1 MNVKVHLSLL
11 VVTVIY
17 ALVFVIAKDV
27 MPVYVRPYG
36 LIFLRVSIATVLL
49 WAFHTL
55 YVREKIERKDA
66 GLFLLCAVFGVA
78 TNMLLFFKGLAITTP
93 INGAVIMV
101 TTPILV
107 TLLSLLVLKEKFRIY
122 HWAGVAL
129 GFLGAFI
136 LMSGFS
142 FTLQNST
149 VWGDFYV
156 FVNAVS
162 YSVYL
167 VIAKPLVD
175 KYHPVTILKWIF
187 LIGAVLVLPFSWQD
201 LQKIQWQSMP
211 YDIILEILFLGI
223 FATFITYLL
232 NGWAMQKAN
241 PALVGFYIYLQPVF
255 TTLIAILRQKDTLT
269 ATKVLAAVLI
279 FVGVYLVNLSKIK
292 AYREKKQSIK

>member
-1 MNVKVHLSLL
+1 MKMKVHLALL

-36 LIFLRVSIATVLL
+36 LIFLRVSMATALL
-49 WAFHTL
+49 WAFHAL

-66 GLFLLCAVFGVA
+66 GLFLLCAIFGVA

-107 TLLSLLVLKEKFRIY
+107 TLLSLIFLKEKFKIY

-142 FTLQNST
+142 FTVQNST

-201 LQKIQWQSMP
+201 VQQVQWQAMP
-211 YDIILEILFLGI
+211 YDIVLEVLFLGI
-223 FATFITYLL
+223 FATFVTYLL

-255 TTLIAILRQKDTLT
+255 TTFIAIVRQKDTLT
-269 ATKVLAAVLI
+269 ATKILAAVLI
-279 FVGVYLVNLSKIK
+279 FAGVYLVNLNKIK
-292 AYREKKQSIK
+292 TYRQRIQNK